1 MLAWIGQKDLLE
13 VWRANCE
20 HDFVTVQQLAI
31 TGNRAVDQIAT
42 IKKRL
47 KTCREIFG
55 KFQFI
60 PAERELFHVRELIND
75 EIECFVI
82 IGGFNVWDARTEKLE
97 WSNFIQ
103 SKTKLI
109 ADKLIRLIIQLSSSS
124 CYSPPISILYTFL
137 HKQHTKKKIP
147 SDNDELA
154 AKIFLSRLISA
165 HDPNRIDL

>member
-1 MLAWIGQKDLLE
+1 M
-13 VWRANCE
+13 
-20 HDFVTVQQLAI
+20 T
-31 TGNRAVDQIAT
+31 
-42 IKKRL
+42 RL
-47 KTCREIFG
+47 N
-55 KFQFI
+55 
-60 PAERELFHVRELIND
+60 V
-75 EIECFVI
+75 FVI

-137 HKQHTKKKIP
+137 HKQHTKKIYIMSYKKIP